1 LRFRAKGVGCR
12 VWGLGIRDQRK
23 ILAIASGSRAREA
36 EHVVPRTRVLGPYLL
51 AAMEFRV

>member
-1 LRFRAKGVGCR
+1 MRFRAKGVGCR

-23 ILAIASGSRAREA
+23 ILAIASGSSAREA